1 MNYTEAVESILK
13 NLDTWRHLPK
23 YQLERRADMFFGL
36 FVRDIVALHLNVAL
50 HRTVIPEFPFKNIR
64 DRNTTVNFDYVLFS
78 EDLRTAYILELK
90 TDAGS
95 VDDEQLG
102 YLAQAR
108 GTKFSALLTGICD
121 VAGKSSQDSKYRYLF
136 RTLECL
142 KLINSGRNMGDC
154 TIEDV
159 AILFLSP
166 RLDGKS
172 YDKVRK
178 ILDPCGND
186 DKNIISFGEAADLL
200 DRKGGEMEC
209 HFAAYLRKWER
220 YPAGSVSYE

>member
-1 MNYTEAVESILK
+1 MDHTEAVERILK

-36 FVRDIVALHLNVAL
+36 FVRDIVAMHLNVAL
-50 HRTVIPEFPFKNIR
+50 HQTVIPEFPFKNNR

-95 VDDEQLG
+95 VDDDQLG
-102 YLAQAR
+102 YLGQAR
-108 GTKFSALLTGICD
+108 EAKFSTLLDGICA
-121 VAGKSSQDSKYRYLF
+121 VANKSSQDSKYNHLF

-142 KLINSGRNMGDC
+142 ELINSGRNITDC
-154 TIEDV
+154 NIEHLE
-159 AILFLSP
+159 ILYLSP

-172 YDKVRK
+172 YDKVSK
-178 ILDPCGND
+178 IVDPSGNG
-186 DKNIISFGEAADLL
+186 DKNIISFGKAADLL
-200 DRKGGEMEC
+200 DRTGGKMEC

-220 YPAGSVSYE
+220 YPAGSVYYE